1 MSSQFMVNL
10 TQALL
15 LVLIAPLVRGV
26 IAKIKARLQNRLG
39 ASVWQP
45 YFDIYKM
52 LQKESVVSD
61 TCSWIFVAAP
71 YCSFAA
77 YTAAALFLPV
87 LTATAAGSFMGD
99 AIVFVYLFGLARF
112 VTALAAL
119 DAGSSFGG
127 MGSSREMSLSTLAEP
142 GLMLTIFALA
152 ALTHATHISGMV
164 ASFASLGLQVVSPVY
179 PLALISIAIITL
191 VEAGRIPVDNPTTH
205 LELTMIHEAMIL
217 EYSGKELA
225 IIEWGG
231 AIKLTLLLTL
241 IANIFFPLGIAT
253 VLNPKALLIG
263 LAAFAIK
270 ILALAAI
277 IAVVETSL
285 AKMRLFRVPHLL
297 SMANLL
303 GFLALV
309 AAVVVWRY

>member
-1 MSSQFMVNL
+1 MRTQLLINL
-10 TQALL
+10 LQALL
-15 LVLIAPLVRGV
+15 LVLIAPLVRGL
-26 IAKIKARLQNRLG
+26 IGKIKARLQNRVG
-39 ASVWQP
+39 ASVLQP
-45 YFDIYKM
+45 YYDVYKM
-52 LQKESVVSD
+52 FQKESVVSD
-61 TCSWIFVAAP
+61 TCSWIFLAAP

-77 YTAAALFLPV
+77 YVTAALFLPV
-87 LTATAAGSFMGD
+87 LTTSAAGGFLGD
-99 AIVFVYLFGLARF
+99 AIVFIYLFGLARF

-142 GLMLTIFALA
+142 ALMLTIFALA
-152 ALTHATHISGMV
+152 ALTNTTHISGMV

-179 PLALISIAIITL
+179 PLALIAISIITL

-225 IIEWGG
+225 LIEWGS

-241 IANIFFPLGIAT
+241 IANIFFPLGIAVDNSAQAVVT
-253 VLNPKALLIG
+253 G
-263 LAAFAIK
+263 LAAFVLK
-270 ILALAAI
+270 IGALAVS
-277 IAVVETSL
+277 IAVIETSL

-297 SMANLL
+297 SVANLL